1 MYITRYC
8 FAIMKNEIRT
18 FAGSW
23 IELQIIYSF
32 YRKISVEFLNLLKSP
47 QEGDYGRKEKN
58 RGDKPIWVIIHIH
71 GTVLMRHPV

>member
-1 MYITRYC
+1 MYEPGCLSIDEWNKTMLSMYITRYC

-58 RGDKPIWVIIHIH
+58 
-71 GTVLMRHPV
+71 